1 MIRRISK
8 AHWICL
14 AIGIVGFILG
24 LCFHD
29 SLSVA
34 NSNTQVASDLISLS
48 IIAFCMVLLI
58 KNDLNMF
65 EREALEH
72 SDKYH
77 KENSIGFIVL
87 FTNCIIIMI
96 RGITLLN
103 IVTSNELLTIIL
115 FALLQGMTFF
125 QLVEL
130 IYLLICQL
138 KAWRVK

>member
-14 AIGIVGFILG
+14 AVGIVGFILG

-72 SDKYH
+72 SDKYR
-77 KENSIGFIVL
+77 KENSIRFIVL

-103 IVTSNELLTIIL
+103 IVISNELLTIIL

>member
-14 AIGIVGFILG
+14 AVGIVGFILG

-72 SDKYH
+72 SDKYR
-77 KENSIGFIVL
+77 KENSIRFIVL

-103 IVTSNELLTIIL
+103 IVISNELLTIIL
-115 FALLQGMTFF
+115 FALLQGMSFF